1 MLQQRSGEKIAMVVA
16 IPLFG
21 SEVAPR
27 FDCAKEIQFFHVE
40 GSRISH
46 IQTVEMKEDNPLHRA
61 SLLRDLK
68 VNKLI
73 CGGIDD
79 FSMRLLKGLGISVFP
94 WLAGD
99 AQKIL
104 EKFLRQEG

>member
-1 MLQQRSGEKIAMVVA
+1 MVVA

-27 FDCAKEIQFFHVE
+27 FDCAKEIQFFQVE

-46 IQTVEMKEDNPLHRA
+46 IQTVDMKEANPLHRA
-61 SLLRDLK
+61 RLLCDLK

-94 WLAGD
+94 WFAGD
-99 AQKIL
+99 VQKVL
-104 EKFLRQEG
+104 EKFLGQEKG

>member
-1 MLQQRSGEKIAMVVA
+1 MVVA

-46 IQTVEMKEDNPLHRA
+46 IRTVEMKEANPFRRA
-61 SLLRDLK
+61 SLLCDLK
-68 VNKLI
+68 VDKLI

-79 FSMRLLKGLGISVFP
+79 FSMRLVNGLGISVFP

-99 AQKIL
+99 AQKVL
-104 EKFLRQEG
+104 EKFLRPEKG